1 MAREGQWSEAIA
13 VGDLNFVEK
22 VKSELGS
29 KAAHRQAIERGGTYS
44 LREQSEAYGSDFT
57 GENEVLSSGNTRI
70 WNEDSEL
77 RRFRLVRPRCAK
89 RVAALLRLRH
99 RQDP

>member
-13 VGDLNFVEK
+13 VSDLNFVEK

-29 KAAHRQAIERGGTYS
+29 KAAHRKAIEGGGTYS

-70 WNEDSEL
+70 WNEDSE
-77 RRFRLVRPRCAK
+77 FTAV
-89 RVAALLRLRH
+89 
-99 RQDP
+99 